1 MFTPTILWAETSELV
16 ILTVEVINS
25 QDEMIVLSDD
35 NLNIKGM
42 SDNREYYLDL
52 DLFDKIDKTKSTTNV
67 NIRNIEFV
75 LYKVEA
81 IRWGALSQKKYNNI
95 YTDWQKWSINSD
107 ESDLDSNFDIDSNND
122 SEDDANTSSPKEFE
136 IENLSD
142 QELSECESTGEPHE
156 NSTENDNLETLQA
169 DNLEIG
175 DIGL

>member
-25 QDEMIVLSDD
+25 QEEMIVLSDD

-81 IRWGALSQKKYNNI
+81 IRWGALSQKNI
-95 YTDWQKWSINSD
+95 IIYIPIGKNGPLIVM
-107 ESDLDSNFDIDSNND
+107 
-122 SEDDANTSSPKEFE
+122 
-136 IENLSD
+136 NL
-142 QELSECESTGEPHE
+142 
-156 NSTENDNLETLQA
+156 
-169 DNLEIG
+169 I
-175 DIGL
+175 